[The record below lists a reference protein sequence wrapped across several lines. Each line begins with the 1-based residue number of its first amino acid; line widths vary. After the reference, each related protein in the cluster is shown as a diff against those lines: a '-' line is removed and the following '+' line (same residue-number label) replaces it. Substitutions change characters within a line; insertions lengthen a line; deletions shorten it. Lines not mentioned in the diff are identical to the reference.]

1 MSWLLYTVL
10 WWTLGCTCL
19 FQIWFPRCVC
29 PEVGLLGHMP
39 SLFLWSNP
47 STKWS
52 DLFLWAVERTWL
64 MEDHSSKILIY
75 SETINIQWCEI
86 VKECLLCRI
95 FKAPCKVL
103 TSLDQRVEG
112 RSLPVFISF
121 VFPISRGPFFF
132 PKWRN
137 ISKMAHSLW
146 REMVHLQGIFRDE

>member
-1 MSWLLYTVL
+1 MASSCHPFFISHDANFVSPTQLAGFYFTAL
-10 WWTLGCTCL
+10 CL
-19 FQIWFPRCVC
+19 
-29 PEVGLLGHMP
+29 P

-75 SETINIQWCEI
+75 SETINIQWCKI

-103 TSLDQRVEG
+103 TRLDLRVGG
-112 RSLPVFISF
+112 RRLPVFISF
-121 VFPISRGPFFF
+121 VFPTISRGPFFF
-132 PKWRN
+132 PKWSN
-137 ISKMAHSLW
+137 ICKMAHSLW
-146 REMVHLQGIFRDE
+146 REMVHL